1 MQSAKTRPGPDCD
14 SDHQLLIAKF
24 RLKLKKTR
32 KNTKLA
38 RSDLNQIPCEF
49 TVEIANRLKGPDLD
63 NSVPEELWTD
73 ACNTVQ
79 EVVNKTIKRK
89 IKARRQSSHLRRLYK

>member
-1 MQSAKTRPGPDCD
+1 MQSAKTRPGADCD

-38 RSDLNQIPCEF
+38 RSDLNQ
-49 TVEIANRLKGPDLD
+49 VIAEWLIGFPTFFNLSLD
-63 NSVPEELWTD
+63 F
-73 ACNTVQ
+73 A
-79 EVVNKTIKRK
+79 IR
-89 IKARRQSSHLRRLYK
+89 SS